1 MTAAYEHTTDCKGNV
16 LHPGDKVSAR
26 RYPKGTI
33 RGTVAVSERVQVV
46 QPDGTTVPALV
57 IVTDDGVSYSLPGP
71 KSVRKL
77 KT

>member
-1 MTAAYEHTTDCKGNV
+1 MADYEHTTDCKGNV

-26 RYPKGTI
+26 AYPRGTI
-33 RGTVAVSERVQVV
+33 RGTVAVSERARVV

-57 IVTDDGVSYSLPGP
+57 VKTDDGTTYSLPGP